1 MRLNSLTI
9 LAVPLTFAVL
19 LAGCGKN
26 QPANTATNTATNAAA
41 PGQSPATPVPGQP
54 AVQNQAGQPAPTTV
68 ASANGAP
75 ATPPTAPPTAPPAA
89 PAAPP
94 VETVRIPAGTN
105 LRVRVDETLDT
116 KRNRAGDRFTATLN
130 EPVVVE
136 GKEALPRGTRFSGH
150 LTNAQASGRFKGHA
164 AIGLTLDSFTYEGEH
179 YSIDTARDS
188 RVSGGHKKRNFL
200 FLGGGAGT
208 GAAIGALAGGGAGA
222 AIGAGAGAAAG
233 ATTAFITGKKNVTVP
248 AETLLT
254 FRLRE
259 PVRVTE

>member
-1 MRLNSLTI
+1 MRLNSHIISLVI
-9 LAVPLTFAVL
+9 LAVL

-26 QPANTATNTATNAAA
+26 QPAATTTATNAAT
-41 PGQSPATPVPGQP
+41 PSQPPSQPVPSQP
-54 AVQNQAGQPAPTTV
+54 ALQNQAGQPTATTV
-68 ASANGAP
+68 PSANGAP
-75 ATPPTAPPTAPPAA
+75 AAPVAPSAPTATK
-89 PAAPP
+89 PP

-105 LRVRVDETLDT
+105 LRVRIDQTVDT

-130 EPVVVE
+130 EPIVMN
-136 GKEALPRGTRFSGH
+136 GQEALPRGTQFSGH
-150 LTNAQASGRFKGHA
+150 LTNAKASGRFKGRA
-164 AIGLTLDSFTYEGEH
+164 AIGLTLDSFTYEGER

-188 RVSGGHKKRNFL
+188 RVSGNHKKRNFL
-200 FLGGGAGT
+200 FIGGGSGA

-259 PVRVTE
+259 PVNVTE